1 MNTKAPIGQP
11 QYLTQPKNPYEI
23 RTQLL
28 DIAQR
33 YLQAQYDLNMEI
45 FRAWCN
51 TALKAGYASLT
62 EIEKAAPKMY
72 NFADILDKA
81 KELNDFVSKK

>member
-1 MNTKAPIGQP
+1 MITAPIGQP
-11 QYLTQPKNPYEI
+11 QFMTQPKSPYEI

-45 FRAWCN
+45 FRAWVN
-51 TALKAGYASLT
+51 TTLKSGYTGLT

>member
-1 MNTKAPIGQP
+1 MIEAPIGKP
-11 QYLTQPKNPYEI
+11 QYLNQPKTAYEI

-33 YLQAQYDLNMEI
+33 YLQTQYDLNMEI

-51 TALKAGYASLT
+51 TALKAGYTSLT

-72 NFADILDKA
+72 NFADILEKA